1 MKLRTQKQKRI
12 KDMNKRF
19 DKMTNRIINALIIL
33 AVLLTIL
40 NFLVIL

>member
-1 MKLRTQKQKRI
+1 MKLLTQKQKKI

-19 DKMTNRIINALIIL
+19 DKMTNKIINALIVL
-33 AVLLTIL
+33 AVLLIIL